1 MPRWGSAAGKS
12 PKAATRQGS
21 GRRGR
26 RETRNNAGRKACLAM
41 VYKLGQSA
49 ERGFL
54 WLNGSELIQDVI
66 AGIKYEDGMKT
77 LVA

>member
-1 MPRWGSAAGKS
+1 
-12 PKAATRQGS
+12 
-21 GRRGR
+21 
-26 RETRNNAGRKACLAM
+26 M

-49 ERGFL
+49 QRGFL
-54 WLNGSELIQDVI
+54 QLNGSELIQDVI